1 MHIEN
6 IPNRNSK
13 PTILLRES
21 YREGGKVKKRTLA
34 NLTKCPPDAID
45 AIRAVCK
52 GKTLCAT
59 DSRITLGESRQLGNV
74 LAIKTAMDKLRI
86 AELISPKSCD
96 ERSVILA
103 LLTERLIRPAS
114 KLSSAIG
121 FENSTIPE
129 TFGLPT
135 NFSEDKIYEAMDW
148 ILERRD
154 SIERKLAARH
164 LGNGDSAFYDLSCSS
179 YHGTHCP
186 LAQRGHNRDK
196 LPLPAVEYGLLTDC
210 EGRPVSISV
219 YPGNTGDPST
229 VPDQVD
235 KLRKSFKLKRVSL
248 VGDRGMLT
256 QAQIDKISENPGL
269 KWISCL
275 RSNDIKK
282 LIADRDPSDMPLF
295 TETNIAEITHKDF
308 PGERLV
314 ACFNPFL
321 QEDRTRTRNELL
333 AATERDLK
341 KIKDGL
347 GLRKSKPYTDA
358 EIGSRTSLALDKHKM
373 RKHFILKIENGTL
386 TFERNLQSIKDEE
399 ALDGIYV
406 IRTNI
411 SEDEL
416 SAGDAVKAYKSL
428 GNVEK
433 AFRTMKGMDVHIRPI
448 YHRLETRVKA
458 HIFLCMLAYYIEWH
472 MRQSLSELLYAE
484 DDLPEA
490 RASRD
495 PVAQAKPT
503 TEAMR
508 KKRTKK
514 SASGFN
520 LDCWRG
526 VMDKMGTLMKSKV
539 FFSGCSEPVWIDHVP
554 SEYQQHVL
562 DLLKQSDYSTSW
574 KRRQSAEA
582 V

>member
-562 DLLKQSDYSTSW
+562 DLLKQSDYSMSW